1 MYLDVDE
8 QFMDLALAEATKAEA
23 SGEVPVRAVIVSDR
37 IVIAKSFNR
46 PLSLNDPT
54 AHAEIGAL
62 RDACREQGNYRLSN
76 ATMYSTVEPCFMCAG
91 AMIHARL
98 QRLVFGTSDPKAGSA
113 GSIYN
118 VLTDPRL
125 NHRVE
130 VVSGI
135 REEVC
140 AALLRDFFAQRR
152 ACSMP
157 SRIAYGTAEFHF
169 CDVTL

>member
-8 QFMDLALAEATKAEA
+8 QFMDLALAEAKKAEA
-23 SGEVPVRAVIVSDR
+23 SGEVPVGAVIVSDG

-76 ATMYSTVEPCFMCAG
+76 ATMYSTVEPCMMCAG

-98 QRLVFGTSDPKAGSA
+98 ARLVFGTPDPKAGSA

-130 VVSGI
+130 VISGSVRMNAHPCFGI
-135 REEVC
+135 SFSGAE
-140 AALLRDFFAQRR
+140 AANLCRDSTRT
-152 ACSMP
+152 ACP
-157 SRIAYGTAEFHF
+157 
-169 CDVTL
+169 D

>member
-8 QFMDLALAEATKAEA
+8 PLMDLALTEARKAEVA
-23 SGEVPVRAVIVSDR
+23 GEVPVGAVIAVEGQ
-37 IVIAKSFNR
+37 VIARGFNQ
-46 PLSLNDPT
+46 PISLHDPT
-54 AHAEIGAL
+54 AHAEIAAL
-62 RDACREQGNYRLSN
+62 REACRSMGNYRLSG
-76 ATMYSTVEPCFMCAG
+76 ATMYCTVEPCMMCAG

-98 QRLVFGTSDPKAGSA
+98 TRLVFGTPDPRAGAA

-135 REEVC
+135 REEEC
-140 AALLRDFFAQRR
+140 AALLREFFARK
-152 ACSMP
+152 
-157 SRIAYGTAEFHF
+157 RI
-169 CDVTL
+169 DP

>member
-8 QFMDLALAEATKAEA
+8 QFMDLALEEAHQAHLA
-23 SGEVPVRAVIVSDR
+23 GEVPVGAVIVSDGA
-37 IVIAKSFNR
+37 VIGRGFNQPIR
-46 PLSLNDPT
+46 LHDPT
-54 AHAEIGAL
+54 AHAEIAAIHE
-62 RDACREQGNYRLSN
+62 ACIKQGNYRLTH
-76 ATMYSTVEPCFMCAG
+76 ATMYCTVEPCMMCAG

-135 REEVC
+135 REELC

-152 ACSMP
+152 
-157 SRIAYGTAEFHF
+157 
-169 CDVTL
+169 D

>member
-8 QFMDLALAEATKAEA
+8 QFMDLALAEAKKAEA
-23 SGEVPVRAVIVSDR
+23 SGEVPVGAVIVVDGV
-37 IVIAKSFNR
+37 VIAKSFNR

-62 RDACREQGNYRLSN
+62 RDACREQRNYRLSN
-76 ATMYSTVEPCFMCAG
+76 ATMYSTVEPCMMCAG

-98 QRLVFGTSDPKAGSA
+98 ARLVFGTPDPKAGSA

-130 VVSGI
+130 VISGI
-135 REEVC
+135 REDEC
-140 AALLRDFFAQRR
+140 ASLLRDFFQRR
-152 ACSMP
+152 RSGQ
-157 SRIAYGTAEFHF
+157 S
-169 CDVTL
+169 L

>member
-8 QFMDLALAEATKAEA
+8 QFMDLALVEAKKAEA
-23 SGEVPVRAVIVSDR
+23 SGEVPVGAVIVVDGV
-37 IVIAKSFNR
+37 VIAKSFNR

-62 RDACREQGNYRLSN
+62 RDACREQRNYRLSN
-76 ATMYSTVEPCFMCAG
+76 ATMYSTVEPCMMCAG

-98 QRLVFGTSDPKAGSA
+98 ARLVFGTPDPKAGSA

-130 VVSGI
+130 VISGI
-135 REEVC
+135 REDEC
-140 AALLRDFFAQRR
+140 ASLLRDFFQRR
-152 ACSMP
+152 RGGQS
-157 SRIAYGTAEFHF
+157 
-169 CDVTL
+169 L

>member
-8 QFMDLALAEATKAEA
+8 RFMDLALAEAKKAEA
-23 SGEVPVRAVIVSDR
+23 SDEVPVGAVIVADG
-37 IVIAKSFNR
+37 IVIARSFNR
-46 PLSLNDPT
+46 PVSLNDPT

-76 ATMYSTVEPCFMCAG
+76 ATMYSTVEPCIMCAG

-98 QRLVFGTSDPKAGSA
+98 ARLVFGTPDPKAGSA

-130 VVSGI
+130 VISGV
-135 REEVC
+135 REDEC
-140 AALLRDFFAQRR
+140 ASLLRDFFQRR
-152 ACSMP
+152 RGSQC
-157 SRIAYGTAEFHF
+157 R
-169 CDVTL
+169 